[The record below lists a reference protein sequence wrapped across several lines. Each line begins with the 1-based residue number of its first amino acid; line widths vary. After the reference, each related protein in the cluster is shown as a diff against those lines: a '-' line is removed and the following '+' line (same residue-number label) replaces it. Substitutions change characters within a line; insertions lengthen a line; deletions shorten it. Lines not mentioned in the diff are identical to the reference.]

1 MEKMD
6 NTVDSILGM
15 MEGIVD
21 SAKIF
26 PMTHGKVLIDQEQF
40 LDMLADLR
48 SQLPREL
55 EDARR
60 IVADR
65 SNILETAKKEAE
77 MTTRV
82 AEERARKLVDHDE
95 IVKQAQMKAN
105 EIMST
110 AQLQSRELKKA
121 AMEYADSMLAQV
133 DEQLNKSLIE
143 VRQRRQSFRRAAC
156 LLLCLLFP
164 CFPSPGLPRC
174 SICF

>member
-55 EDARR
+55 EEARR

-121 AMEYADSMLAQV
+121 AMEYADSMLGQV
-133 DEQLNKSLIE
+133 DEQLNKSLVE
-143 VRQRRQSFRRAAC
+143 VRQRRQSFRSR
-156 LLLCLLFP
+156 
-164 CFPSPGLPRC
+164 
-174 SICF
+174 

>member
-77 MTTRV
+77 MTTRD

-143 VRQRRQSFRRAAC
+143 VRQRRQSFRSR
-156 LLLCLLFP
+156 
-164 CFPSPGLPRC
+164 
-174 SICF
+174 

>member
-143 VRQRRQSFRRAAC
+143 VRQRRQSFRSR
-156 LLLCLLFP
+156 
-164 CFPSPGLPRC
+164 
-174 SICF
+174 

>member
-1 MEKMD
+1 M
-6 NTVDSILGM
+6 I
-15 MEGIVD
+15 
-21 SAKIF
+21 
-26 PMTHGKVLIDQEQF
+26 
-40 LDMLADLR
+40 ADLR
-48 SQLPREL
+48 AQLPREI

-95 IVKQAQMKAN
+95 IVKQAQLKAG

-110 AQLQSRELKKA
+110 AQLQSRDLKKA
-121 AMEYADSMLAQV
+121 AMEYADSCLAQV

-143 VRQRRQSFRRAAC
+143 VRQRRQSFKGR
-156 LLLCLLFP
+156 
-164 CFPSPGLPRC
+164 
-174 SICF
+174 

>member
-143 VRQRRQSFRRAAC
+143 VRQWRQSFRSR
-156 LLLCLLFP
+156 
-164 CFPSPGLPRC
+164 
-174 SICF
+174 

>member
-6 NTVDSILGM
+6 NTVESILNM
-15 MEGIVD
+15 MEELVETGWKVPL
-21 SAKIF
+21 SG
-26 PMTHGKVLIDQEQF
+26 GKVSIEQDRF
-40 LDMLADLR
+40 FDMIADLR
-48 SQLPREL
+48 SLLPREI

-143 VRQRRQSFRRAAC
+143 VRQRRQGFRGR
-156 LLLCLLFP
+156 
-164 CFPSPGLPRC
+164 
-174 SICF
+174 

>member
-6 NTVDSILGM
+6 NTVESILNM
-15 MEGIVD
+15 MEELIENG
-21 SAKIF
+21 SKF
-26 PMTHGKVLIDQEQF
+26 PLTDKVMVDQERF
-40 LDMLADLR
+40 LEMIDDLR
-48 SQLPREL
+48 AQFPREI

-82 AEERARKLVDHDE
+82 AEDRARKLVDHDE

-110 AQLQSRELKKA
+110 AQMQSRELKKA

-133 DEQLNKSLIE
+133 DEQMNKSLIE
-143 VRQRRQSFRRAAC
+143 IRQRRQSFKGR
-156 LLLCLLFP
+156 
-164 CFPSPGLPRC
+164 
-174 SICF
+174 

>member
-1 MEKMD
+1 
-6 NTVDSILGM
+6 
-15 MEGIVD
+15 
-21 SAKIF
+21 
-26 PMTHGKVLIDQEQF
+26 
-40 LDMLADLR
+40 
-48 SQLPREL
+48 
-55 EDARR
+55 
-60 IVADR
+60 
-65 SNILETAKKEAE
+65 

-143 VRQRRQSFRRAAC
+143 VRQRRQSFRSR
-156 LLLCLLFP
+156 
-164 CFPSPGLPRC
+164 
-174 SICF
+174 

>member
-121 AMEYADSMLAQV
+121 AMEYADSVLAQV

-143 VRQRRQSFRRAAC
+143 VRQRRQSFRSR
-156 LLLCLLFP
+156 
-164 CFPSPGLPRC
+164 
-174 SICF
+174 

>member
-55 EDARR
+55 EEARR

-121 AMEYADSMLAQV
+121 AMEYADSMLGQV

-143 VRQRRQSFRRAAC
+143 VRQRRQSFRSR
-156 LLLCLLFP
+156 
-164 CFPSPGLPRC
+164 
-174 SICF
+174 

>member
-21 SAKIF
+21 SAKIS

-143 VRQRRQSFRRAAC
+143 VRQRRQSFRSR
-156 LLLCLLFP
+156 
-164 CFPSPGLPRC
+164 
-174 SICF
+174 

>member
-82 AEERARKLVDHDE
+82 AA
-95 IVKQAQMKAN
+95 
-105 EIMST
+105 
-110 AQLQSRELKKA
+110 
-121 AMEYADSMLAQV
+121 
-133 DEQLNKSLIE
+133 
-143 VRQRRQSFRRAAC
+143 
-156 LLLCLLFP
+156 
-164 CFPSPGLPRC
+164 
-174 SICF
+174 

>member
-121 AMEYADSMLAQV
+121 AMEYVDSMLAQV

-143 VRQRRQSFRRAAC
+143 VRQRRQSFRSR
-156 LLLCLLFP
+156 
-164 CFPSPGLPRC
+164 
-174 SICF
+174 

>member
-48 SQLPREL
+48 RQLPREL

-143 VRQRRQSFRRAAC
+143 VRQRRQSFRSR
-156 LLLCLLFP
+156 
-164 CFPSPGLPRC
+164 
-174 SICF
+174 

>member
-95 IVKQAQMKAN
+95 IVKQAQVKAN

-143 VRQRRQSFRRAAC
+143 VRQRRQSFRSR
-156 LLLCLLFP
+156 
-164 CFPSPGLPRC
+164 
-174 SICF
+174 

>member
-77 MTTRV
+77 MTTGV

-143 VRQRRQSFRRAAC
+143 VRQRRQSFRSR
-156 LLLCLLFP
+156 
-164 CFPSPGLPRC
+164 
-174 SICF
+174 

>member
-1 MEKMD
+1 MD

-26 PMTHGKVLIDQEQF
+26 PMTHGKVLIDQEQIR
-40 LDMLADLR
+40 DMLGDMR
-48 SQLPREL
+48 SQVPREL

-143 VRQRRQSFRRAAC
+143 VRQRRQSFRSR
-156 LLLCLLFP
+156 
-164 CFPSPGLPRC
+164 
-174 SICF
+174 

>member
-95 IVKQAQMKAN
+95 IVKQAQMRAN

-143 VRQRRQSFRRAAC
+143 VRQRRQSFRSR
-156 LLLCLLFP
+156 
-164 CFPSPGLPRC
+164 
-174 SICF
+174 